1 MKRHA
6 LVGLIILVA
15 GLALA
20 ACGGATSASSPS
32 ASSGGHIDITL
43 WHTQSGANGETLA
56 AMVKL
61 FNEQHPNITVKAE
74 FAGSY
79 DDEYKKLL
87 AAAKGGGLPDLAV
100 AYENV
105 VADLMKGNVIVP
117 LDSYVNGKD
126 GLSKD
131 SLDDIFPGY
140 LETNRFKQ
148 FNNQMLSFPFT
159 KSQLM
164 TYYNMDLLNAAGVAK
179 PPSTWD
185 DYSATMKKVSDYVKA
200 KGMPFNGADALNMDA
215 STIDFKIM
223 SRGGKLLSD
232 DETKVAFNNAQALA
246 TFQFDADLY
255 KAGAAYIPNGFDW
268 EADLAAQK
276 TAARFD
282 SSTGYAFLTPLF
294 QKAPTQFNWIT
305 AAPPSSGQPLT
316 VMYGANVAMFK
327 STPEKQAAAWQF
339 IRWFTDTDQTATW
352 SIKTHYLPVRKS
364 AANNPD
370 FKKELAGNPSLKA
383 SFDFLQ
389 YARPEP
395 NVAGWQQIRDILRDA
410 ETSVVTGKATA
421 KAALDDAETKANK
434 ALADAK

>member
-1 MKRHA
+1 MKRHG
-6 LVGLIILVA
+6 LMGLILAA
-15 GLALA
+15 GLALS
-20 ACGGATSASSPS
+20 ACGGAETTSSAS
-32 ASSGGHIDITL
+32 AGAGGHVDITL
-43 WHTQSGANGETLA
+43 WHTQSGANGETLG
-56 AMVKL
+56 AMVNL
-61 FNEQHPNITVKAE
+61 FNLQHPNITVKSE
-74 FAGSY
+74 FAGNY

-117 LDSYVNGKD
+117 LDSYVNGKG
-126 GLSKD
+126 GLSKE

-140 LETNRFKQ
+140 IETNRFKQ

-164 TYYNMDLLNAAGVAK
+164 AYYNTDMLTAAGVTKA
-179 PPSTWD
+179 PTTWD
-185 DYSATMKKVSDYVKA
+185 EYSSAMKKVTDYAKA
-200 KGMPFNGADALNMDA
+200 KALPFTGADALNLDA
-215 STIDFKIM
+215 STIDFKIL
-223 SRGGKLLSD
+223 SRGGKLMSD
-232 DETKVAFNNAQALA
+232 DQTKVAFNNDQALA
-246 TFQFDADLY
+246 VFQLDADLY

-276 TAARFD
+276 TVARLD

-294 QKAPTQFNWIT
+294 QKAPTQFNWVT
-305 AAPPSSGQPLT
+305 TPPPNSGQPLT

-327 STPEKQAAAWQF
+327 STPDKQAAAWQF
-339 IRWFTDTDQTATW
+339 IQWFTDTDQTATW

-364 AANNPD
+364 AANNAD
-370 FKKELAGNPSLKA
+370 FKKELAANASLKA

-395 NVAGWQQIRDILRDA
+395 NVAGWQQIRDILHDA

-421 KAALDDAETKANK
+421 KAALDDAEAKANK